1 MNKPLTAKEQR
12 LLFSTPPFLRT
23 PCTAQDLRL
32 AAAQL
37 AQTRRTRRKES
48 RRLPS

>member
-12 LLFSTPPFLRT
+12 LLFSTPPYLRT
-23 PCTAQDLRL
+23 PCTAEDLRL
-32 AAAQL
+32 AAEQL
-37 AQTRRTRRKES
+37 AKMRRTRKKKS